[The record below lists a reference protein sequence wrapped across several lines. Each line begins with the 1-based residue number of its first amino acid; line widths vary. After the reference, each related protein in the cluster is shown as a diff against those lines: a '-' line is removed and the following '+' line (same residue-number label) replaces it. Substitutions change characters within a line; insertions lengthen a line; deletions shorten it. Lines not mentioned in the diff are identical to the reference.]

1 VADSGSS
8 SVPPGA
14 HEASGHPRD
23 PRSHRQ
29 RGWFQAR
36 PPPPG
41 HLLPVPPRP
50 GPSTPCAASMSR
62 SARPSRPWP
71 DRVRSAGGQPV
82 DRARHWLV
90 HPQVRQNSPPLPDRP
105 DPGRHTSSPLPT
117 RYPANSARP
126 SKPSTPAADLRTSLA
141 EVRLLLLV
149 TFSDHRCRT
158 IRSSES
164 VIERACGLVS
174 LRAF

>member
-1 VADSGSS
+1 VFAALAVSRWIEHVTGWSIRKF
-8 SVPPGA
+8 VKTARRYRTVQIQAGTRP
-14 HEASGHPRD
+14 
-23 PRSHRQ
+23 HR
-29 RGWFQAR
+29 
-36 PPPPG
+36 
-41 HLLPVPPRP
+41 
-50 GPSTPCAASMSR
+50 C
-62 SARPSRPWP
+62 
-71 DRVRSAGGQPV
+71 
-82 DRARHWLV
+82 
-90 HPQVRQNSPPLPDRP
+90 
-105 DPGRHTSSPLPT
+105 
-117 RYPANSARP
+117 PANSARP